1 MLSAAKPS
9 KAQTPTDRGR
19 PTRGL
24 LYSSALSAPASPALN
39 TAPPTT
45 LIRNAQVFA
54 PEPLGPRQLLLAGG
68 KIVWMAEM
76 SAPAP
81 SGLDVDSVDLQG
93 LRLIP
98 GLVDGHVHTTGGG
111 GEGGFATRVPALPL
125 SRYTGSGVT
134 TVIGLLGT
142 DDCAR
147 SVRELVATLYGLR
160 EEGLSAWGYCGGY
173 HLPCATITGSVR
185 ADIAFIEPLIGV
197 GELAISDHRSSQP
210 TLDELLRVA
219 SEAHVAGLM
228 SGKAGILHLHLG
240 NGVRGL
246 ELIRQAL
253 DQAELPPRVY
263 SPTHVNRRKALFDEA
278 LELAERGCHID
289 LTAFPVEDGED
300 AWTAAE
306 GLQRYLASGLPAER
320 ISISSDAG
328 GCLPCFDAK
337 GQLCSMDIGSPGALL
352 GTLRDCLAKGLALE
366 QILPSMTCNPA
377 DLLRLRQ
384 KGRIAVGA
392 DADLVALD
400 SEGRACDVWALGV
413 RHLANGKLVRKG
425 RFEQG

>member
-1 MLSAAKPS
+1 M
-9 KAQTPTDRGR
+9 
-19 PTRGL
+19 
-24 LYSSALSAPASPALN
+24 N
-39 TAPPTT
+39 TAPPLT
-45 LIRNAQVFA
+45 LIRNAEVYA
-54 PEPLGPRQLLLAGG
+54 PEPLGPQQLLLAGG
-68 KIVWMAEM
+68 KIVWMAGM
-76 SAPAP
+76 SAPTP
-81 SGLDVDSVDLQG
+81 SGVAAEAVDLQG

-125 SRYTGSGVT
+125 SRYTHGGVT

-173 HLPCATITGSVR
+173 HLPCATLTGSVR
-185 ADIAFIEPLIGV
+185 ADIAFIDPLIGV

-210 TLDELLRVA
+210 TLEELLRVA

-228 SGKAGILHLHLG
+228 SGKAGLLHLHLG
-240 NGVRGL
+240 NGSRGL
-246 ELIRQAL
+246 QLIRAAL
-253 DQAELPPRVY
+253 DQAELPARVY
-263 SPTHVNRRKALFDEA
+263 NPTHVNRRTALFEEA

-289 LTAFPVEDGED
+289 LTAFPVDEDED
-300 AWTAAE
+300 AYTAAQ
-306 GLQRYLASGLPAER
+306 GLQRYLASGLPADR

-328 GCLPCFDAK
+328 GCLPCFDDK

-352 GTLRDCLAKGLALE
+352 GTLRDCLTAGLPLE
-366 QILPSMTCNPA
+366 QILPSMTRNPA
-377 DLLRLRQ
+377 LLLRLHS

-392 DADLVALD
+392 DADLVAL
-400 SEGRACDVWALGV
+400 SASGTASDVWALGV
-413 RHLANGKLVRKG
+413 RHVADGQLVRRG
-425 RFEQG
+425 RFE